1 MYPVR
6 KERRSYPFPGCQ
18 ILHNN
23 LSWLHSLLQNVFWM
37 RESCII
43 NDRQR
48 VPRNRKLIEN
58 REIKCLFRPGYIYS
72 PHRCKGLNAT
82 PLRRALPNL
91 SLHFTFPRISPCCVC
106 SMLNVVVIDWLIKN
120 GESTVQPYIS
130 TSHIYVIRYAVAVTS
145 DLIKNGESIVCLWIC
160 TSHVYMICHSETV
173 TFFFL
178 KAQVHVL

>member
-1 MYPVR
+1 
-6 KERRSYPFPGCQ
+6 
-18 ILHNN
+18 
-23 LSWLHSLLQNVFWM
+23 
-37 RESCII
+37 
-43 NDRQR
+43 
-48 VPRNRKLIEN
+48 
-58 REIKCLFRPGYIYS
+58 
-72 PHRCKGLNAT
+72 
-82 PLRRALPNL
+82 
-91 SLHFTFPRISPCCVC
+91 
-106 SMLNVVVIDWLIKN
+106 MLNVVVIDWLIKN